1 MKDMDMS
8 FDFKDMVR
16 LQTAIARMGDIP
28 QRTVTRAASKGADR
42 VHWIVAG
49 YLTDGKTHQLT
60 EGTKVIKEKSYK
72 KGKRVYQIAMDS
84 DKNSIFQKP
93 IPANPAHPGKR
104 RTSWK
109 HAYYP
114 SSIEYGF
121 LTRSTGG
128 GIRYVRGQHN
138 MRDGAE
144 SSRSVFNAEA
154 IRVIDKALE
163 KGWKKK

>member
-1 MKDMDMS
+1 MAMNMS
-8 FDFKDMVR
+8 FNFKDMVR

-28 QRTVTRAASKGADR
+28 QRTVTRAASKGMDATESM
-42 VHWIVAG
+42 VNG
-49 YLTDGKTHQLT
+49 YMPSGKTEQLSMGLT
-60 EGTKVIKEKSYK
+60 RVKEKSRK
-72 KGKRVYQIAMDS
+72 KGKRVYEVAMDPS
-84 DKNSIFQKP
+84 KNSIFQKP

-104 RTSWK
+104 RARWK

-144 SSRSVFNAEA
+144 RSRPEFNAEV

-163 KGWKKK
+163 KGWKKR

>member
-1 MKDMDMS
+1 MSMNMS
-8 FDFKDMVR
+8 FDFKDLVR

-28 QRTVTRAASKGADR
+28 QRTVTRAASKGMDATER
-42 VHWIVAG
+42 MVRGFMPA
-49 YLTDGKTHQLT
+49 GKTEQLSM
-60 EGTKVIKEKSYK
+60 GLIRVKEKSRK
-72 KGKRVYQIAMDS
+72 KGKRVYEIAMDPS
-84 DKNSIFQKP
+84 KNDIFQKS
-93 IPANPAHPGKR
+93 IPANPSHPGKR
-104 RTSWK
+104 RTHWK

-114 SSIEYGF
+114 ASIEYGF

-144 SSRSVFNAEA
+144 ASRSDFNAEV